1 MVLIRVLGSFA
12 AEAGGAPVPLGGPR
26 QRGVLALLVAARG
39 QVVPVD
45 RMVEDLWRGEPPSR
59 ALTSLQ
65 AYVSNLRRL
74 LEPGRPPRT
83 PARLLVSAAPGY
95 ALRLPPDAV
104 DAWRFEGLLA
114 EARTDPG
121 NARARLDEA
130 LALWRGPA
138 FAEVADEPWAAAE
151 TARLNEL
158 HLVAREL
165 HIAAGLRLGAAA
177 TVVPEAAALTR
188 DTPLREEGWRL
199 HALALWSAGRQA
211 DALATLRRARTTFA
225 DELGLDPGPELVAL
239 EEAILN
245 QRTDILRTAVPTISH
260 TKAPADHRAKIP
272 ADTASSTGPH
282 TTIPIDQHAT
292 SPAVSRTTASADPT
306 ANQDAAV
313 PAEHATTPANP
324 NTTAAPRRGA
334 TTPIDPHVAASANQ
348 GATTPADPYTTIP
361 IDQHA
366 AAPALPRTATSTD
379 QAIIPTAPGATI
391 PADPRATIPAGQ
403 GMTIPVDP
411 HTATSTHQDATG
423 PVSPAGILHPQATT
437 PSSPPDISSAATFA
451 ERSPDAAMLVGHSSN
466 TPTVAEQNPDVATS
480 VGHSPSAT
488 TFAGQSHGATTF
500 LTHSLSATT
509 FVGRDSEIAALLGAA
524 GAAVADG
531 ARVALVTGEAGLG
544 KSTLLEHLA
553 ARLGQDGWLVAAGRC
568 PEVDSAPPA
577 WAWVETLRTVAAS
590 VSTGQ
595 FAADLAPLLSD
606 TVPMNGDA
614 AAGRFRLRQ
623 AVWNW
628 LAAVAADR
636 PVAVVLDDLHWAD
649 AATLEL
655 LGGVDIRAPI
665 LVVAAYRADE
675 SERLTETLGSLA
687 RTAPLRLNLPGLQ
700 AGAVARLVRAECETD
715 DATVARIAERT
726 GGNPFYVRE
735 SARLLSSEG
744 ALVALSQVP
753 EGVRDVLRRRLA
765 RLPESGV
772 SILRLAAVAGRESS
786 VDVLVRAAD
795 SDEDSVLDALDA
807 GVIAGL
813 LDEPGQGRVR
823 FVHALVRDTLVADVS
838 RLRTTRMHARIAA
851 ALEGTGDVAALAYHY
866 ARAGSP
872 KAVAYCVRAAEQAE
886 ARYAHDVA
894 AALLTDAVANSGD
907 PDERAE
913 LLGRLL
919 RAQIRAGAVAAAR
932 DTRERAVEYAE
943 SIGRDDLMIA
953 AFTAWTEPTPWQART
968 YGTVDRPIVGRLRRL
983 LERTDLAADVR
994 CHLLVAYANELVG
1007 EDDPTVTTAARE
1019 ALDLA
1024 ADPRLRAAALLILS
1038 RDPRQKEY
1046 SRQLRAIGVEHDLP
1060 AYRVT
1065 ALFNL
1070 AANAA
1075 VTNDPA
1081 TMRRLTEEALDL
1093 ARAYRMPEAVG
1104 AAEIAL
1110 ATLVLIEG
1118 RHTDAERLYIEATE
1132 RMERA
1137 GSVHA
1142 AGFLHLALAAIWL
1155 NDGTLGDHLDDVR
1168 AFHEELGPLLADL
1181 LTLALHAAGRAD
1193 EAHRSHTSPSP
1204 IRHDFFFTFLTSL
1217 RAMAIVALGD
1227 RDTAEEI
1234 YADLL
1239 PYHDGPP
1246 AGAESM
1252 SLAVP
1257 PVAHT
1262 LGELALLLGR
1272 DEQAAAH
1279 FTDAAAIA
1287 DRWNAPHWSADARAH
1302 RNLPAPR
1309 DRER

>member
-12 AEAGGAPVPLGGPR
+12 AEVGGEPVPLGGPR
-26 QRGVLALLVAARG
+26 QRGVLALLVAVRG

-65 AYVSNLRRL
+65 AYISNLRRL

-83 PARLLVSAAPGY
+83 PARLLVSASPGY
-95 ALRLPPDAV
+95 ALRLPPEAV
-104 DAWRFEGLLA
+104 DAWLFERLLA
-114 EARTDPG
+114 EARTADPG
-121 NARARLDEA
+121 AARARLDEA

-165 HIAAGLRLGAAA
+165 HIAAGLRLGASA
-177 TVVPEAAALTR
+177 TAVPEAAALTR
-188 DTPLREEGWRL
+188 DAPLREEGWRL
-199 HALALWSAGRQA
+199 HALALWSTGRQA

-225 DELGLDPGPELVAL
+225 DELGLDPGPDLVAL
-239 EEAILN
+239 EEAILT
-245 QRTDILRTAVPTISH
+245 QRTEVLRA
-260 TKAPADHRAKIP
+260 AIP
-272 ADTASSTGPH
+272 ADPRTTIPTDQHTTAQADPHTTTAADQHTTIPADPQATTSADQRTTIPTGQGATIPADQHVTASGNQGA
-282 TTIPIDQHAT
+282 TIPIDQHAT
-292 SPAVSRTTASADPT
+292 TRAD
-306 ANQDAAV
+306 
-313 PAEHATTPANP
+313 
-324 NTTAAPRRGA
+324 
-334 TTPIDPHVAASANQ
+334 
-348 GATTPADPYTTIP
+348 
-361 IDQHA
+361 
-366 AAPALPRTATSTD
+366 PRTATSTD
-379 QAIIPTAPGATI
+379 QRTTISTVSHTAAPADQHTAIPTDQGMPV
-391 PADPRATIPAGQ
+391 PADPR
-403 GMTIPVDP
+403 
-411 HTATSTHQDATG
+411 TAASTHQHTT
-423 PVSPAGILHPQATT
+423 PPLSPSGALRPQAATT
-437 PSSPPDISSAATFA
+437 PSPPGGPSAAAFA
-451 ERSPDAAMLVGHSSN
+451 AHRLDA
-466 TPTVAEQNPDVATS
+466 PTSMEHN
-480 VGHSPSAT
+480 PSAT
-488 TFAGQSHGATTF
+488 TLPAHNP
-500 LTHSLSATT
+500 SATMFPAHKPSAAT
-509 FVGRDSEIAALLGAA
+509 FVGRDSELAALMTAA
-524 GAAVADG
+524 GAAITDG
-531 ARVALVTGEAGLG
+531 VRVALVTGEAGLG
-544 KSTLLEHLA
+544 KSTLLEHLS

-577 WAWVETLRTVAAS
+577 WAWVETLRTVAANIPP
-590 VSTGQ
+590 GE
-595 FAADLAPLLSD
+595 FAADMAPLLSD
-606 TVPMNGDA
+606 SMPMNGDA

-655 LGGVDIRAPI
+655 LGGVGIRAPI

-700 AGAVARLVRAECETD
+700 AGAVAELVRTECETD

-735 SARLLSSEG
+735 SARLLNSEG

-765 RLPESGV
+765 RLPEIGV
-772 SILRLAAVAGRESS
+772 SVLRLAAVAGRESS

-813 LDEPGQGRVR
+813 LDEPGHGRVR
-823 FVHALVRDTLVADVS
+823 FVHALVRDTLVADIS
-838 RLRTTRMHARIAA
+838 RLRATRMHARIAA
-851 ALEGTGDVAALAYHY
+851 ALEGTGDIAALAYHY

-872 KAVAYCVRAAEQAE
+872 KAVTYCVWAAELAE

-894 AALLTDAVANSGD
+894 AALLTDAVAGSSD

-913 LLGRLL
+913 LLGKLL

-932 DTRERAVEYAE
+932 DTRAQAVEYAE

-953 AFTAWTEPTPWQART
+953 AFTAWTEPTPWLART

-983 LERTDLAADVR
+983 LERTDLAAEVR

-1024 ADPRLRAAALLILS
+1024 TDPRLRAAALLILA
-1038 RDPRQKEY
+1038 RDFRQEEY
-1046 SRQLRAIGVEHDLP
+1046 SRELTAIGIEHDLP
-1060 AYRVT
+1060 AYHVT
-1065 ALFNL
+1065 GLFNR

-1104 AAEIAL
+1104 AAEITL

-1118 RHTDAERLYIEATE
+1118 RFADAERLYLEATE

-1142 AGFLHLALAAIWL
+1142 AGFLHLALSAIWL
-1155 NDGTLGDHLDDVR
+1155 NDGTLGDHLDDVL
-1168 AFHEELGPLLADL
+1168 AFHEALGPLVDDL
-1181 LTLALHAAGRAD
+1181 LALALHAAGRTD
-1193 EAHRSHTSPSP
+1193 EARRGHISSSP
-1204 IRHDFFFTFLTSL
+1204 IRHDFFFTFLTSV
-1217 RAMAIVALGD
+1217 RARAIVAMGD
-1227 RDTAEEI
+1227 RDAAEEI

-1239 PYHDGPP
+1239 PHRDNPP
-1246 AGAESM
+1246 AGAESL

-1257 PVAHT
+1257 PVSHT
-1262 LGELALLLGR
+1262 LGELALFLGR
-1272 DEQAAAH
+1272 NDQAAAH
-1279 FTDAAAIA
+1279 FTHAAAIA
-1287 DRWNAPHWSADARAH
+1287 DRWNAPHWSADARERAD
-1302 RNLPAPR
+1302 LAV
-1309 DRER
+1309 REHVSPPQEG